1 MGNRG
6 NVNPKVAEKKILEL
20 FASIEK
26 DIVSND
32 LVDDNLKADEV
43 KSFLKKKM
51 EDYLSSFKAGFR
63 QRQRSRTKSTR
74 KSFRKSVG
82 HKSDAE

>member
-6 NVNPKVAEKKILEL
+6 NVNPKVAEKKIHEL
-20 FASIEK
+20 FTSIEN

-32 LVDDNLKADEV
+32 LVDGLKADEV
-43 KSFLKKKM
+43 KSFLKKKSG
-51 EDYLSSFKAGFR
+51 DYLSSFKAGFR

>member
-32 LVDDNLKADEV
+32 LVDGLKADEV

-74 KSFRKSVG
+74 KSIRKSVG